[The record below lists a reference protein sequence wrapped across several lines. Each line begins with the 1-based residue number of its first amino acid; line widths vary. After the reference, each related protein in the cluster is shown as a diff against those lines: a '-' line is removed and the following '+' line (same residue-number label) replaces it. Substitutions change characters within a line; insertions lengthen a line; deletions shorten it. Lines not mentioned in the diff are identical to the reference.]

1 MRHTI
6 FLMLT
11 VLMIPMVIW
20 AKPSAPMN
28 FSLESQGSEKV
39 GDQTRYN
46 VEIKFVPLTN
56 SDRVTLQLML
66 PEKYRLLEGTSYW
79 EGIVTKD
86 EHLTR
91 TLLIEGPTESS
102 DTIKLMAEIEM
113 GSAKSS
119 KVVSLKLNPLDDHQQ
134 SVYPIVILEKSENS
148 EARRIRRE

>member
-1 MRHTI
+1 
-6 FLMLT
+6 
-11 VLMIPMVIW
+11 
-20 AKPSAPMN
+20 
-28 FSLESQGSEKV
+28 
-39 GDQTRYN
+39 
-46 VEIKFVPLTN
+46 
-56 SDRVTLQLML
+56 ML